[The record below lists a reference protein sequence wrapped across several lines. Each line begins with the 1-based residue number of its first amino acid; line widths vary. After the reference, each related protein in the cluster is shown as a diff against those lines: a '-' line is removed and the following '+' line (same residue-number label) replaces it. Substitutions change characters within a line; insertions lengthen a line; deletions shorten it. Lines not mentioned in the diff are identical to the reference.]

1 VTKSDRFQWTA
12 QREQAALL
20 VAADDLPDWE
30 IAASVGIVKMTLE
43 RWKANPTF
51 ATRVQEHVA
60 RLAEVALKR
69 GIAQREK
76 RVAAL
81 HDRWKRMQ
89 RVIEARGADTS
100 MVDVPGGDTGLL
112 VRQVK
117 NIQVADVWGGLDSDL
132 QETKPSKRTRLV
144 EEYAVDTGLLKELRE
159 HEKQAAQ
166 ELGQW
171 VEKQHQVGVDRPDLS
186 KLSDEELEELGRLV
200 AKASHAG

>member
-1 VTKSDRFQWTA
+1 MQQEKGFRWTA
-12 QREQAALL
+12 VRAQAAVW
-20 VAADDLPDWE
+20 VAQDEQSDE
-30 IAASVGIVKMTLE
+30 QIAEASGVDRVTLH
-43 RWKANPTF
+43 RWKQHPVF

-89 RVIEARGADTS
+89 RVIEARADDAS
-100 MVDVPGGDTGLL
+100 MADVPGGPTGLL

-132 QETKPSKRTRLV
+132 QESKPSKKSRMV

-200 AKASHAG
+200 AKASHTG